1 MQYLIIAKDH
11 TINGLKRR
19 LAVRQEHIA
28 LGNKMRDAGQALF
41 GAATLDEEGNM
52 NGSVMVVEFESR
64 VNVDQPPIADM
75 ALALTA
81 QNKVSESL
89 DRGDFVQACADQK
102 ESNKILS
109 MLKAMPDLIR
119 QGQIMERLI
128 CAVSK
133 QKQQGEVT

>member
-1 MQYLIIAKDH
+1 MRFGDIIALIIVW
-11 TINGLKRR
+11 IL
-19 LAVRQEHIA
+19 L
-28 LGNKMRDAGQALF
+28 ALF
-41 GAATLDEEGNM
+41 I
-52 NGSVMVVEFESR
+52 VEFESR

>member
-1 MQYLIIAKDH
+1 MRIGDIIALIIIW
-11 TINGLKRR
+11 TL
-19 LAVRQEHIA
+19 L
-28 LGNKMRDAGQALF
+28 ALF
-41 GAATLDEEGNM
+41 I
-52 NGSVMVVEFESR
+52 VEFESR

>member
-1 MQYLIIAKDH
+1 M
-11 TINGLKRR
+11 
-19 LAVRQEHIA
+19 
-28 LGNKMRDAGQALF
+28 
-41 GAATLDEEGNM
+41 
-52 NGSVMVVEFESR
+52 
-64 VNVDQPPIADM
+64 
-75 ALALTA
+75 ALTA

-109 MLKAMPDLIR
+109 MLKAMPDLIQ

-133 QKQQGEVT
+133 QKQGEVT

>member
-1 MQYLIIAKDH
+1 MRFGDF
-11 TINGLKRR
+11 
-19 LAVRQEHIA
+19 IA
-28 LGNKMRDAGQALF
+28 LTIIWILLALF
-41 GAATLDEEGNM
+41 I
-52 NGSVMVVEFESR
+52 VEFESR

-81 QNKVSESL
+81 QAKVSESL

-109 MLKAMPDLIR
+109 MLEAMPDLIR

-128 CAVSK
+128 CAVALSK
-133 QKQQGEVT
+133 QKQGEVI

>member
-1 MQYLIIAKDH
+1 MRTGDF
-11 TINGLKRR
+11 
-19 LAVRQEHIA
+19 IA
-28 LGNKMRDAGQALF
+28 LTIIWILLALF
-41 GAATLDEEGNM
+41 I
-52 NGSVMVVEFESR
+52 VEFESR
-64 VNVDQPPIADM
+64 VSNTQLPTVTNM
-75 ALALTA
+75 SMALTA

-109 MLKAMPDLIR
+109 MLKAMPDLIQ

-133 QKQQGEVT
+133 QKQGEVT

>member
-1 MQYLIIAKDH
+1 MRIGDIIALIIVW
-11 TINGLKRR
+11 IL
-19 LAVRQEHIA
+19 L
-28 LGNKMRDAGQALF
+28 ALF
-41 GAATLDEEGNM
+41 I
-52 NGSVMVVEFESR
+52 VEFESR

-119 QGQIMERLI
+119 QGQTMERLI
-128 CAVSK
+128 CAISK

>member
-1 MQYLIIAKDH
+1 MRIGDIIALIIVW
-11 TINGLKRR
+11 IL
-19 LAVRQEHIA
+19 L
-28 LGNKMRDAGQALF
+28 ALF
-41 GAATLDEEGNM
+41 I
-52 NGSVMVVEFESR
+52 VEFESR